1 MHRGE
6 IYWVD
11 WNPGRGSEQAGIR
24 PALVIQND
32 IGNSRSP
39 TTIVASCTKAP
50 NKPFPFI
57 VKITAAESGMNSD
70 GAVDL
75 GAIMTIEQ
83 SRLGEKCGCL
93 DSNKMREID
102 KALRVSLGI
111 ID

>member
-1 MHRGE
+1 
-6 IYWVD
+6 VD
-11 WNPGRGSEQAGIR
+11 WSPGRGSEQAGMR

-32 IGNSRSP
+32 IGNSKSP
-39 TTIVASCTKAP
+39 TTIVASCTTAP

-57 VKITAAESGMNSD
+57 VKMTAAECGMDCD

-83 SRLGEKCGCL
+83 SRLRKKCGGL
-93 DSNKMREID
+93 NSNKMREVD
-102 KALRVSLGI
+102 KALKVSLGI

>member
-11 WNPGRGSEQAGIR
+11 WSPGRGSEQRGTR

-39 TTIVASCTKAP
+39 TTIVASCTTAP

-57 VKITAAESGMNSD
+57 VKMTAAESGMDSD
-70 GAVDL
+70 SAVDL
-75 GAIMTIEQ
+75 GAIMTIEK
-83 SRLGEKCGCL
+83 SRLREKCGCL
-93 DSNKMREID
+93 NSNKMMEID
-102 KALRVSLGI
+102 KALKVSLGI